1 MTTFNNM
8 PKEEKEKL
16 EDYLDENFPESDIK
30 LTDIK
35 IDNDST
41 NVTFT
46 HGKTKISVPAPD
58 INTTNTIWQIL
69 AGGAIALAGVYVG
82 TKLLKK
88 D

>member
-1 MTTFNNM
+1 MTTFDNM
-8 PKEEKEKL
+8 PKEKKEKL
-16 EDYLDENFPESDIK
+16 EDYLDENFPESDMK

-46 HGKTKISVPAPD
+46 YGKTKISVPAPD
-58 INTTNTIWQIL
+58 RNTTNTIWQIL
-69 AGGAIALAGVYVG
+69 AGSAVALAGVWAG
-82 TKLLKK
+82 KKLLNE